1 MHICIIPCMQDGLD
15 FNAQA
20 LLAAKRAKE
29 LGLTQAQIASALS
42 ASQSQVSRVLS
53 GNSRRHSKLLD
64 GVCKYVFSV
73 SRGEAQEPR
82 RNADLMAAL
91 SAVWDGTDE
100 HARALAL
107 VIRSLGAL
115 HPGSRAR
122 HAPGN
127 DTRKAA

>member
-1 MHICIIPCMQDGLD
+1 MHICIIACMRDGLD

-29 LGLTQAQIASALS
+29 LGLTQAHIASALS

-53 GNSRRHSKLLD
+53 GNSRRYSKLLD
-64 GVCKYVFSV
+64 GVCKYVFSMSPGKV
-73 SRGEAQEPR
+73 QDPR
-82 RNADLMAAL
+82 SNADLMAAL

-122 HAPGN
+122 RTPGD
-127 DTRKAA
+127 DTRRDA

>member
-1 MHICIIPCMQDGLD
+1 MHICIIACMQNRLD

-20 LLAAKRAKE
+20 RLAAKRAKE
-29 LGLTQAQIASALS
+29 LGLTQSRIAAALS

-64 GVCKYVFSV
+64 GVCKYVFSMSSGKV
-73 SRGEAQEPR
+73 QEPR
-82 RNADLMAAL
+82 SNTDLMAAL

-100 HARALAL
+100 HAQALAL

-115 HPGSRAR
+115 RPGARGGRASGR
-122 HAPGN
+122 DN
-127 DTRKAA
+127 RSAA

>member
-1 MHICIIPCMQDGLD
+1 MQICIMACMQDGLD

-29 LGLTQAQIASALS
+29 LGLTQEHIASALS

-53 GNSRRHSKLLD
+53 GNSRRRSKLLD

-73 SRGEAQEPR
+73 SLGEAQEPR
-82 RNADLMAAL
+82 SNADLMAAL
-91 SAVWDGTDE
+91 SAVWDGSEE

-115 HPGSRAR
+115 HPGSRGGR
-122 HAPGN
+122 SPSH